1 LLNNVPGTRGAN
13 ADDVVKAA
21 REVLQVTSDMAF
33 ASTQADTMQA
43 GKAAYSAI
51 DHLVN
56 SSKGASA
63 LSQDPAVQKGVTV
76 AAGGTARSVVDLI
89 EVGKL
94 NRNDPQTQPRIEQ
107 ASEKVAASVNAL
119 VQALRKLPNSEHVT
133 LQDAGIDLDAK
144 AEQELIKCA
153 KIIEEA
159 AKTLLAAKPPP
170 REKKTP
176 GVIDKMDINE
186 AILDAAT
193 AIARATGS
201 LVQSAAIAQRERADQ
216 KRNQPAGSRYQN
228 DPTWANGL
236 ISAAQQVSGSVQ
248 SLVVAANSSAQGNV
262 EEEAL
267 VASARSVAAATAH
280 LVAAAKAKA
289 DPNSQAQRNLSNAA
303 KAVANATSQLVSA
316 ANKAGQFQDEEE
328 EDDSVA
334 LANFST
340 AAGKK
345 QELEQ
350 QMRIL
355 RLEKELEKERVR
367 MTGLRKA
374 KYADAKKGI

>member
-1 LLNNVPGTRGAN
+1 
-13 ADDVVKAA
+13 
-21 REVLQVTSDMAF
+21 
-33 ASTQADTMQA
+33 
-43 GKAAYSAI
+43 
-51 DHLVN
+51 
-56 SSKGASA
+56 
-63 LSQDPAVQKGVTV
+63 
-76 AAGGTARSVVDLI
+76 
-89 EVGKL
+89 VGKL
-94 NRNDPQTQPRIEQ
+94 NRNDPTTQPRIEQ
-107 ASEKVAASVNAL
+107 ASEKVASGVNAL

-133 LQDAGIDLDAK
+133 LQDASIDLDAK
-144 AEQELIKCA
+144 AEQELMKCA

-176 GVIDKMDINE
+176 GVIDKMDIND

-201 LVQSAAIAQRERADQ
+201 LVQSAAIAQRERSEQ
-216 KRNQPAGSRYQN
+216 KRQTGNRYQN

-248 SLVVAANSSAQGNV
+248 SLVVAANDAAQGNAQ
-262 EEEAL
+262 EEAL

-316 ANKAGQFQDEEE
+316 ANKAGQFQDEAE
-328 EDDSVA
+328 EDDSAAA
-334 LANFST
+334 LTNFST

-367 MTGLRKA
+367 MAGLRKA
-374 KYADAKKGI
+374 KYADARK